1 MNTDKPLDPRQHTFS
16 EAQGIEEAPQILGLG
31 ELPRNARMRLW
42 SVFYKTTVEAM
53 PDPPQRYSGPRFIWG
68 EWAEVISDLIERFF
82 YMSIDELHIFDP
94 YRGQLGPSF
103 DVVVQKCKPLFEG
116 ALYNEVFDMLVHLM
130 RHPQCHPG
138 FIVGVERVFEECRL
152 AYIVDTDGV
161 PTIFPA
167 ASPHEAEAIRAA
179 RRDLRRSGQSAAD
192 NHLQRAGDLASKGQ
206 WRESVRESVM
216 AVESVARG
224 LDTGGGTLGRIL
236 KRLKAQ
242 RKPPFAHPALLGC
255 IEKIYG
261 YRGNEQGVG
270 HAATSV
276 DEHVGRGEAVLVI
289 GVCASFCTFLLEKK
303 QNMFDAS
310 RYSFRKKT

>member
-1 MNTDKPLDPRQHTFS
+1 MSAKKFLDPRQHTFS
-16 EAQGIEEAPQILGLG
+16 EAQGIEEAPQILTLG

-42 SVFYKTTVEAM
+42 NVFYRTTVEAI
-53 PDPPQRYSGPRFIWG
+53 PDPPQGYRGHRFIWG

-82 YMSIDELHIFDP
+82 HMPMDEMHIFDS
-94 YRGQLGPSF
+94 YLGQLGPNF
-103 DVVVQKCKPLFEG
+103 DAVVEKCKPLFQD
-116 ALYNEVFDMLVHLM
+116 ALYNEVFDMLVYLM
-130 RHPQCHPG
+130 RHPQCHRD
-138 FIVGVERVFEECRL
+138 FIVGVEKVLTECRL
-152 AYIVDTDGV
+152 AYIVDTNGV

-192 NHLQRAGDLASKGQ
+192 DHLQRAGDLASMGQ

-224 LDTGGGTLGRIL
+224 LGTGGGTLGEVL
-236 KRLKAQ
+236 KRLRAQ
-242 RKPPFAHPALLGC
+242 RKPLFAHPALLGC
-255 IEKIYG
+255 IEEIYG

-276 DEHVGRGEAVLVI
+276 GEHVGRAEAILVI

-303 QNMFDAS
+303 QTNVDAS
-310 RYSFRKKT
+310 RHGCGRRT